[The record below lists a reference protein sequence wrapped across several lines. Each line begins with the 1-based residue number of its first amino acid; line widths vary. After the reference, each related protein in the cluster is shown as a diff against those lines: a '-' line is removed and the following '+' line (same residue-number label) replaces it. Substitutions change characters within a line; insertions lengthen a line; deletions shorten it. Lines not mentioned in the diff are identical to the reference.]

1 MTKIGSSHLTR
12 EGKRALYFAVLFH
25 IDSCDLGVLF
35 GGDKKG
41 KVTKRPYCNIWGN
54 DSLFTWPSYSGKQLD
69 SGS

>member
-12 EGKRALYFAVLFH
+12 EGKRAFYFVVLFH

-41 KVTKRPYCNIWGN
+41 KVTEI
-54 DSLFTWPSYSGKQLD
+54 LL
-69 SGS
+69 